1 MATIRFATVR
11 DLYEAFP
18 IAQDD
23 VGAEPSDEPA
33 LDFLRALAEEEKWE
47 AAVSYCAYLL
57 PRREA
62 VWWGCQ
68 SLRRIQP
75 HRGPKDTAA
84 IEIAEAWVRDPE
96 EQNRRAAL
104 DFGTDG
110 DHRAPATWMALAA
123 GWSGGSVVP
132 LEFGHA
138 PAAPYQ
144 TARAIRA
151 GLLGA
156 MAWAPNE
163 SLPKVMKECLEEG
176 VKLAS
181 ASGDAAH

>member
-1 MATIRFATVR
+1 MASLRFATMR

-18 IAQDD
+18 VAQDD
-23 VGAEPSDEPA
+23 VGAEPCDEPA
-33 LDFLRALAEEEKWE
+33 LDFLRRLAEEEKWE
-47 AAVSYCAYLL
+47 AALAYCAYLL
-57 PRREA
+57 PRRQA

-75 HRGPKDTAA
+75 HRTPKDTAA

-104 DFGTDG
+104 DYGTEG

-132 LEFGHA
+132 LEIGVA
-138 PAAPYQ
+138 YAAPYQ

-151 GLLGA
+151 GLMIA
-156 MAWAPNE
+156 MSYVATDDIPRLMRPCIENGIE
-163 SLPKVMKECLEEG
+163 LSIERP
-176 VKLAS
+176 S
-181 ASGDAAH
+181 

>member
-1 MATIRFATVR
+1 MAKTRFLTAR

-18 IAQDD
+18 VAQDD
-23 VGAEPSDEPA
+23 IGLEASDEGAIP
-33 LDFLRALAEEEKWE
+33 FLQELIDKRKWN

-68 SLRRIQP
+68 ALRQIQP
-75 HRGPKDTAA
+75 HRAPQDTRA
-84 IEIAEAWVRDPE
+84 IELAEAWVREPE
-96 EQNRRAAL
+96 EDRRLSAL
-104 DFGTDG
+104 NYGNAG

-123 GWSGGSVVP
+123 GWSGGNVMP
-132 LEFGHA
+132 DFGHA
-138 PAAPYQ
+138 PAQPYQ

-156 MAWAPNE
+156 MAWVPTDTM
-163 SLPKVMKECLEEG
+163 PTVMKPCLEEG
-176 VKLAS
+176 IKLA
-181 ASGDAAH
+181 GQ